1 MRRLLRVTQRMVQ
14 GGISETTRRCGTPTC
29 ACHRDSA
36 RRHGP
41 HLYITW
47 RTNGKAC
54 SLYVPPQ
61 HAAQARQAQADWARF
76 WQIGCALSHLNR
88 QELQR
93 AWKNRRARPH
103 SGKPASKD
111 IRRRRSHD

>member
-1 MRRLLRVTQRMVQ
+1 MRRLLRVTHRMVQ

-29 ACHRDSA
+29 ACHRDPA

-61 HAAQARQAQADWARF
+61 HAAQARQAQAAWARF
-76 WQIGCALSHLNR
+76 WQIGCALSDLNR

-93 AWKNRRARPH
+93 TWKDHAARPR

-111 IRRRRSHD
+111 IRRRRSRD